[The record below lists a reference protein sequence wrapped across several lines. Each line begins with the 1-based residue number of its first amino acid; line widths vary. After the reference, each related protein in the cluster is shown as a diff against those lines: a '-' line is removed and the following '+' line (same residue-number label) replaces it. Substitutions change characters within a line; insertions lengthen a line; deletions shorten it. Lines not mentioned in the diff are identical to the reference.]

1 MFSFLC
7 PSKRADWIIHH
18 PLSVGAGLCARS
30 VSVSKELAAWLHDFM
45 PTLAQIVLI
54 IGCLGF
60 VQISPLVNDPGI
72 NIVGHKGF
80 PSLGVV
86 HFFDLLWSTSI
97 LSGGLHSTWQHPC
110 TPIPFFAASQPNFPE
125 SSLNEVSLSFLQMRS
140 PCLTHGRKKRR
151 SCFYSKESEDRQ
163 LGSLVP
169 NVLYFL
175 VSAAVLLL
183 QVHRQLRSPMT
194 PLL

>member
-7 PSKRADWIIHH
+7 PSKHADWIIHH

-54 IGCLGF
+54 VACLGF
-60 VQISPLVNDPGI
+60 VQISPLVNDSGI

-125 SSLNEVSLSFLQMRS
+125 SSLMRFLFHFYKWEALAWHMEGKREEAVSIQWNLKIGSW
-140 PCLTHGRKKRR
+140 
-151 SCFYSKESEDRQ
+151 DR
-163 LGSLVP
+163 
-169 NVLYFL
+169 
-175 VSAAVLLL
+175 
-183 QVHRQLRSPMT
+183 
-194 PLL
+194 